1 MRRTCFAAP
10 LALALLMGGSA
21 AAYAAERV
29 DLLIVDATVIDMA
42 SGELEKDAAVA
53 VRGDTIVAVQPT
65 AAAKAA
71 FVADRTVEAK
81 GRFVMPGLWDNHVH
95 FGGGRELIAE
105 NKALLPLYVAH
116 GITSVRDASGDLPE
130 EVLAWRGEVASGALF
145 GPTIYSSGPKI
156 EGVKPMWKGTIEVG
170 TEAEA
175 DAALDKLQGLKVD
188 FVKITENTLTPK
200 LFVYTVKQA
209 KVRGLITSAHI
220 PAAITVDTA
229 SEAGLSSIEH
239 MGYALRMGS
248 PQEAQIAADV
258 AAGKMTASE
267 ATARTLATFDE
278 ATAMAGFR
286 RLAARGTFVSP
297 TLNGS
302 KATAYL
308 DQDDHKNDP
317 YLSYI
322 GKGLQATYA
331 WRVERAAKD
340 DAAAIA
346 RRHAVYEKN
355 ASLVPMLQNAGVSI
369 LAGTDAGFLNSFN
382 YPGVGLHDE
391 LKIYVDAGLSP
402 LHALQA
408 SVVNGPRFLGHSDR
422 YGAIAAG
429 KVADILILDGNP
441 LVDISATRAI
451 GGVVLKGRY
460 LDRKA
465 LDDLL
470 KSVEQAAA
478 QSGGA

>member
-1 MRRTCFAAP
+1 MRNLALAAP
-10 LALALLMGGSA
+10 LALVLLMGGSV
-21 AAYAAERV
+21 AAYGAERV
-29 DLLIVDATVIDMA
+29 DLLIVDATVIDVA
-42 SGELEKDAAVA
+42 TGELSKGAAVA
-53 VRGDTIVAVQPT
+53 VRGDTIIAVEPT
-65 AAAKAA
+65 AKAKADFTA
-71 FVADRTVEAK
+71 SRTIEAK
-81 GRFVMPGLWDNHVH
+81 GRYVMPGLWDNHVH
-95 FGGGRELIAE
+95 FGGGRELIGE

-116 GITSVRDASGDLPE
+116 GVTTVRDASGDLPE

-145 GPTIYSSGPKI
+145 GPTIFTSGPKI

-175 DAALDKLQGLKVD
+175 DAALDRLQDLKVD
-188 FVKITENTLTPK
+188 FVKITENTLTPQ
-200 LFVYTVKQA
+200 LFLYTVRQA
-209 KVRGLITSAHI
+209 KARDLVTSAHI
-220 PAAITVDTA
+220 PAAITVDMA

-258 AAGKMTASE
+258 ASGKISGAE
-267 ATARTLATFDE
+267 ATNRTLASFDE
-278 ATAMAGFR
+278 ATAMVGFR
-286 RLAARGTFVSP
+286 RLAARGTYVSP

-308 DQDDHKNDP
+308 DQDDHKGDA
-317 YLSYI
+317 YLAYI

-346 RRHAVYEKN
+346 RRHAIYEKN
-355 ASLVPMLQNAGVSI
+355 ASLVPMLQAAGVSI

-382 YPGVGLHDE
+382 YPGIGLHDE

-408 SVVNGPRFLGHSDR
+408 SVVNGPRFLGHADR
-422 YGAIAAG
+422 YGAITAG
-429 KVADILILDGNP
+429 KAADILILERNP
-441 LVDISATRAI
+441 LADIAATRAI
-451 GGVVLKGRY
+451 DGVVLKGRY
-460 LDRKA
+460 FDRKA
-465 LDDLL
+465 LDEML
-470 KSVEQAAA
+470 KSAADAAA
-478 QSGGA
+478 RSGGA

>member
-1 MRRTCFAAP
+1 MRNLTLAAP
-10 LALALLMGGSA
+10 LAIALLMGGSV
-21 AAYAAERV
+21 AAYAAEKV
-29 DLLIVDATVIDMA
+29 DLLIVDATVIDVA
-42 SGELEKDAAVA
+42 SGQLKNGAAVA
-53 VRGDTIVAVQPT
+53 VRGDTIVAVKPT
-65 AAAKAA
+65 AKAKAEFSA
-71 FVADRTVEAK
+71 SQTVDAK

-95 FGGGRELIAE
+95 FGGGPELIDE

-116 GITSVRDASGDLPE
+116 GITTVRDASGDLPE
-130 EVLAWRGEVASGALF
+130 QVLAWRGGVASGALL
-145 GPTIYSSGPKI
+145 GPTIFSSGPKI

-175 DAALDKLQGLKVD
+175 DAALDKLQSLKVD
-188 FVKITENTLTPK
+188 FVKITENTLTPQ

-209 KVRGLITSAHI
+209 KARGLITSAHI

-239 MGYALRMGS
+239 MGYALRLGS

-258 AAGKMTASE
+258 ASGKITGAQ
-267 ATARTLATFDE
+267 ATIQTLASFDE
-278 ATAMAGFR
+278 ATAMAGFS
-286 RLAARGTFVSP
+286 RLAARGTYVSP

-308 DQDDHKNDP
+308 DQDDHRNDP
-317 YLSYI
+317 YLAYI

-355 ASLVPMLQNAGVSI
+355 AALVPMLQKAGVSI

-382 YPGVGLHDE
+382 YPGIGLHDE

-408 SVVNGPRFLGHSDR
+408 SVINGPRFLGHADR

-429 KVADILILDGNP
+429 KAADILILDRNP
-441 LVDISATRAI
+441 IADITATRAI
-451 GGVVLKGRY
+451 GGVVMKGQY
-460 LDRKA
+460 FDRKA
-465 LDDLL
+465 LDDML
-470 KSVEQAAA
+470 KRTAEAAA
-478 QSGGA
+478 HSGGG